1 MTSDPDQIRAEID
14 ATRGDLSANVDA
26 LAHKANPKR
35 AVTAPISK
43 ARGRLGRAVDTIMGT
58 TRHARETGTQQAS
71 EAAHQTAD
79 ALSSGAHHTADAL
92 SAAGQHARA
101 LPQTSRQHTQG
112 NPLAAGL
119 IAFGAG
125 LLASSLLPSSN
136 TEQQVAGRLKQQAQ
150 AHSGPIK
157 EQAADIAHQAQDN
170 LRGPAHHA
178 TDAIKN
184 TATSG
189 VAEVRDQ
196 GSQAARHLSDEAR
209 HSKDAL

>member
-14 ATRGDLSANVDA
+14 ATRGDLSSNVDA

-35 AVTAPISK
+35 AVTAPMSK
-43 ARGRLGRAVDTIMGT
+43 ARGRLGRALDTIMGT

-71 EAAHQTAD
+71 EA
-79 ALSSGAHHTADAL
+79 AHHTADAL

-170 LRGPAHHA
+170 LRGPAHQA

>member
-1 MTSDPDQIRAEID
+1 MTSDPDQIRAEIE

-26 LAHKANPKR
+26 LTHKASPKR

-43 ARGRLGRAVDTIMGT
+43 ARGRLGRAIDTIMGT
-58 TRHARETGTQQAS
+58 ARHT
-71 EAAHQTAD
+71 HTAD
-79 ALSSGAHHTADAL
+79 TLSSGAHHSNDAL
-92 SAAGQHARA
+92 TAAGQHARA
-101 LPQTSRQHTQG
+101 LPQASRQHTQG

-125 LLASSLLPSSN
+125 LLASSLVPPSN

-150 AHSGPIK
+150 EHSGPVK
-157 EQAADIAHQAQDN
+157 KHAADIAHQAQDN
-170 LRGPAHHA
+170 LRGPAHNA
-178 TDAIKN
+178 ADAIKN
-184 TATSG
+184 IATSG